1 MTRRIGT
8 PGKESAIRAIG
19 VTASTDRSAGA
30 VPSSSSATAPSAAG
44 FTASTMTS
52 LSFARSRRV
61 ERVSPP
67 TCPASASA
75 RGASRSQKIIASG
88 PPGPA
93 AQPRAIAPAMFPAP
107 ANPSF
112 IAGKPRAR
120 RSGLVEESLFDEAGL
135 LLGRDLDVARRQQ
148 EGLVRD
154 LLHPAAEGVGEA
166 RGEVDEPLRELGVR
180 RLQIQDHRRVLLELV
195 GDLLRVVE
203 AVWSDEMHPDVRA
216 VAADR
221 AQHPAAAA
229 HRLVV
234 VREDVVDLVA
244 RAPALPQGAHGGA
257 TRRGS
262 PVEVLAGL
270 RLVDVAVA
278 VPRVLGQAEVDKRA
292 MPCVAEGHCSAYV
305 RLWSG
310 DSCRNY
316 CGSRG
321 CAPHVPEA
329 CAYA

>member
-8 PGKESAIRAIG
+8 PGKASAIRAIG
-19 VTASTDRSAGA
+19 VTANTDRSAGA
-30 VPSSSSATAPSAAG
+30 APSSSSATAPSAAG

-52 LSFARSRRV
+52 LSFARSRRL

-234 VREDVVDLVA
+234 GEDVVDLVA
-244 RAPALPQGAHGGA
+244 RAPALTQRAHGRA
-257 TRRGS
+257 TRRRRL
-262 PVEVLAGL
+262 VHVLPCLG
-270 RLVDVAVA
+270 LVDVAVA
-278 VPRVLGQAEVDKRA
+278 VAGILGKAEIDQRP

-305 RLWSG
+305 RLWRG